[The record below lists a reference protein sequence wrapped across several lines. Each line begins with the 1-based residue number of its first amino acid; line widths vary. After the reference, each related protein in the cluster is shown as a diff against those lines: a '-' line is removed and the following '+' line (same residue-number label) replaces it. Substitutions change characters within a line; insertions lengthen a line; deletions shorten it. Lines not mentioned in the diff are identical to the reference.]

1 MGEHD
6 QAYAYRVETANGDNW
21 LWDGQKGCR
30 KISFENEHFSS
41 VTFQCENGKLS
52 SNKVNS
58 LIEDSRGNVWICTQE
73 GLVKVTRNKIEVIL
87 ICIISEQHFLMRTHA
102 FFLLIIG

>member
-1 MGEHD
+1 MVIIGYGMD
-6 QAYAYRVETANGDNW
+6 K
-21 LWDGQKGCR
+21 KGCR

-41 VTFQCENGKLS
+41 VTFQCENGKLP

-73 GLVKVTRNKIEVIL
+73 GLVKVTRNKIEVI
-87 ICIISEQHFLMRTHA
+87 SDMHNFRAA
-102 FFLLIIG
+102 FSYENACFFSC